1 MKTSGMLI
9 DSLAETLCFRKA
21 FVSVKYKSE
30 CKLNYK
36 VPSSDGG
43 VMDQSISQKFHENL
57 LLYSQTESV
66 EERQSIEESLWG
78 DYGAEFA
85 VFVLDMSGFSLLT
98 RKYGIVH
105 YLSMVRRMQLT
116 TEPIV
121 KSYGGSM
128 IKYEADN
135 CFAVFPDPLSA
146 VNAAIAMQHAFSAAN
161 LLTSDDLD
169 IHIACGIDYGNILII
184 GQEDCFGDPVNR
196 ASKIGEDL
204 AAAGEILIT
213 KEALEMIPAEAGI
226 KAREMTVSI
235 SGITIPAYMIEYR
248 NEQNNSAYP
257 S

>member
-1 MKTSGMLI
+1 MTS
-9 DSLAETLCFRKA
+9 RP
-21 FVSVKYKSE
+21 SE
-30 CKLNYK
+30 
-36 VPSSDGG
+36 
-43 VMDQSISQKFHENL
+43 KFQEL
-57 LLYSQTESV
+57 LLNFSQS
-66 EERQSIEESLWG
+66 EEIDIRHNIENALWAE
-78 DYGAEFA
+78 YGAEYA

-146 VNAAIAMQHAFSAAN
+146 VNAAIAMQHAFEAAN

-169 IHIACGIDYGNILII
+169 IYISCGIDYGKLLIV
-184 GQEDCFGDPVNR
+184 GHEDCFGDPVNR
-196 ASKIGEDL
+196 ASKMGEDL

-213 KEALEMIPAEAGI
+213 KEAMEMIPAEAGI
-226 KAREMTVSI
+226 RAHEMNVSI
-235 SGITIPAYMIEYR
+235 SGITIPAFMIEYR
-248 NEQNNSAYP
+248 SEEKNSA
-257 S
+257 